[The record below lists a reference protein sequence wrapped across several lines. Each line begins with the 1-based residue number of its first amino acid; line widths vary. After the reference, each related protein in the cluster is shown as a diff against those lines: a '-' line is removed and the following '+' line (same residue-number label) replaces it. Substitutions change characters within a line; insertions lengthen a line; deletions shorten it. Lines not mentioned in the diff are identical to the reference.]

1 MRVGVFFP
9 SVEPDSGGG
18 YTFEQEILRAL
29 LEVSTESHH
38 ELSLYFIRKSGQS
51 KEPLPS
57 AKNMKAQ
64 WLKFPKKIPPSQI
77 FVSEI
82 AKKMGWDKPVIT
94 PQAPL
99 LQTAGEHDRIQLM
112 WFVTTIY
119 FPVEIPYIATMWDIQ
134 HRLQPW
140 FPEFSHKGIGGWD
153 YRENYYA
160 NFLQRATYIIVP
172 NQAGQN
178 ELELFYQI
186 PPERFRRLPHPTPRI
201 ESIPSENDIALARK
215 KYNLSKRYLF
225 YPAQFWAHKN
235 HVNLL
240 RALNILHEKYKI
252 DLDLVLTGSDQGNL
266 EYVQSVIE
274 ELHLKGNTHI
284 LGFIPREDLLALYAG
299 AFALAYVSYFGPEN
313 LPPLEAFACGCPVV
327 ASNVHGSE
335 EQFGDAVLRASPS
348 SPDEI
353 ASAVKK
359 IHDDPALRNDLIA
372 KGLVRARKFTSQ
384 DYVRAVFAMLD
395 DFEAVRVN
403 WK

>member
-1 MRVGVFFP
+1 MKVGVFFP
-9 SVEPDSGGG
+9 SVKPISGGG
-18 YTFEQEILRAL
+18 YTFEQEILQAL
-29 LEVSTESHH
+29 LELSTESHH
-38 ELSLYFIRKSGQS
+38 EFSLYFIGSSSRS

-57 AKNMKAQ
+57 AKNIRAQ
-64 WLKFPKKIPPSQI
+64 RLKFPKKIPPRRM
-77 FVSEI
+77 FLSEI
-82 AKKMGWDKPVIT
+82 AKKMGWENLVIT

-99 LQTAGEHDRIQLM
+99 QTAAEHDGIQLM

-119 FPVEIPYIATMWDIQ
+119 WPVEVPYIATMWDIQ

-140 FPEFSHKGIGGWD
+140 FPEVSHKGPGGWD
-153 YRENYYA
+153 YRETHYA
-160 NFLQRATYIIVP
+160 NFLRRATQIIVP

-186 PPERFRRLPHPTPRI
+186 PPEHFRRLPHPTPRI
-201 ESIPSENDIALARK
+201 ESVPSEDDITLVRRK
-215 KYNLSKRYLF
+215 YDLSKQYLF

-266 EYVQSVIE
+266 EHVRSVIE
-274 ELHLKGNTHI
+274 ELHLEESTHI
-284 LGFIPREDLLALYAG
+284 LGFVPREDLIALYAG

-313 LPPLEAFACGCPVV
+313 LPPLEAFACRCPVI

-335 EQFGDAVLRASPS
+335 EQFGDAVLGANPS

-353 ASAVKK
+353 ASAVKR
-359 IHDDPALRNDLIA
+359 IHDDPTLRSDLIV
-372 KGLVRARKFTSQ
+372 KGLARAGKFTNR

-395 DFEAVRVN
+395 DFEAIRAN